1 MNIKELY
8 LKTIFC
14 CIACDGDIAKEEI
27 VLVQKMVSEDEMF
40 DGVDVKSL
48 LDRWIAEINENG
60 TSFLR
65 TYLSELAD
73 SNLTE
78 QEQLTI
84 TDLAIKAIEADN
96 SIKYSEV
103 KFFKKIRVRLTVS
116 DDAILKQH
124 PDKEDFLL
132 PDISVAEDPVWDEN
146 TKFFKISLKKEENN
160 DRPCFWIRK

>member
-27 VLVQKMVSEDEMF
+27 ALVQKMVSEDDIF

-48 LDRWIAEINENG
+48 LDKWIADINENG
-60 TSFLR
+60 GRLVLK
-65 TYLSELAD
+65 TYLGELAD
-73 SNLTE
+73 SNLSE

-84 TDLAIKAIEADN
+84 VDLAIKAIEADN
-96 SIKYSEV
+96 RIEYSEV

-116 DDAILKQH
+116 DEAILKQH

-132 PDISVAEDPVWDEN
+132 PDINVAEDPVWDAEV
-146 TKFFKISLKKEENN
+146 KFEKITLKLTE
-160 DRPCFWIRK
+160 R